1 MKQILVRKLK
11 QSLTI
16 SNKTKLNTIYHQKIS
31 TVSSENVSKYE
42 FLTGKD
48 ILLEKNLLEESAA
61 LKWFQYTLLGKE
73 LKKQTSVA
81 EKQYQEFESNKKE
94 AKVKRRRAK
103 SNLVYDDYFT
113 FYKYHFPKIH
123 RSVLPKTT
131 IDLLYFWDV
140 YNVNLREKR
149 FDRRTAYSCRTN
161 IFI

>member
-140 YNVNLREKR
+140 YNVNLREKK
-149 FDRRTAYSCRTN
+149 FGRRTAYSCRTN